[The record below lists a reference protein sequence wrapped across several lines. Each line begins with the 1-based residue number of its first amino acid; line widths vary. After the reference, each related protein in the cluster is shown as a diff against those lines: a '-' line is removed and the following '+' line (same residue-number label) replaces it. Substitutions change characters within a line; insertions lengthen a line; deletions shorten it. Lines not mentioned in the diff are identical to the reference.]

1 MKKNL
6 FFLAAIGAIALT
18 SCTNDEFIGENGP
31 NEPQIKEGAINF
43 GFNVPNTTRANVTGA
58 AAADLLGNKFVV
70 LGVKGDGTGID
81 QTTVFSNYVVEWAEG
96 TAKTTESN
104 TADWEYV
111 GVSPIADLTGVASQ
125 TIKFWDYNT
134 TAYDFAAFSAG
145 KGNSIITSGDPGSNQ
160 ILATPIVYAKT
171 SPATIASYTLKGARA
186 DLAECYI
193 TDMKTVAQAAY
204 GNEVQLQFRSLASK
218 ARMAIYETVPGY
230 SVQNVR
236 FYTTDAASDA
246 DIDTDLSDAAF
257 ANATLFGADAFYTGG
272 LYTISFPTIGSTNS
286 SNSDYNKAHV
296 VISGESATG
305 TQSFGTLNYTASK
318 LGTSSNAATFAGA
331 EAPYYQTILP
341 NENGV
346 VLEMRVNYDLVSDDG
361 SNETITVHGAKAF
374 VPATYTKWLPN
385 YAYTYIFK
393 ISDNTNGWTTS
404 TYVSDSETPAGL
416 FPITFD
422 AVVAEA
428 TDASGEQTTVST
440 VATPSIITY
449 QQGHTYKTNEFSK
462 STKGKDNVVRKLY
475 VQVMHNEGSPEA
487 HPVGSTYANCPHPI
501 LSSSTAL
508 LYEVSNTKATEADVM
523 DALENRTTDIG
534 ANNVTGRNKI
544 TLTKNS
550 YISAVSKIVNGPD
563 DNPITIASDHGNAAE
578 IDIANAGVPIGT
590 YAFVYDYTSGSKTTK
605 TLYQPM
611 TVSTTAIPNG
621 TRYITKAILDGI
633 TTTTSANETV
643 NSNGFLYFSKT
654 TDGTGTTT
662 YSYYSVDG
670 KTTLPAGLLK
680 VAINDS
686 NLPTSNGS
694 VLTSTAAFIFDV
706 YTRNNGSYAV
716 KIIKIVA

>member
-393 ISDNTNGWTTS
+393 ISDNTNGWTS
-404 TYVSDSETPAGL
+404 TDKSDPAGL
-416 FPITFD
+416 YPITFD
-422 AVVAEA
+422 AVVLDPIVA
-428 TDASGEQTTVST
+428 TNEQTTITT
-440 VATPSIITY
+440 VAMPSITTY
-449 QQGHTYKTNEFSK
+449 QKDHAASNNEYVA
-462 STKGKDNVVRKLY
+462 GEIY
-475 VQVMHNEGSPEA
+475 VQVMN
-487 HPVGSTYANCPHPI
+487 GSTLATDLHTKSSLYS
-501 LSSSTAL
+501 LS
-508 LYEVSNTKATEADVM
+508 EAASEAEVM
-523 DALENRTTDIG
+523 DALNLQASEAGG
-534 ANNVTGRNKI
+534 AAYITGRNGLK
-544 TLTKNS
+544 LTSVALTYNEADPTDKL
-550 YISAVSKIVNGPD
+550 YIPGEDGNNIIVDKGKAAKFTATADTYYAYVYQVADAADDNVIYPVVLTAEPD
-563 DNPITIASDHGNAAE
+563 DWSTTDNVYYTDAACTSHA
-578 IDIANAGVPIGT
+578 DTAYADGT
-590 YAFVYDYTSGSKTTK
+590 YYRKYTNLNK
-605 TLYQPM
+605 TLG
-611 TVSTTAIPNG
+611 V
-621 TRYITKAILDGI
+621 
-633 TTTTSANETV
+633 
-643 NSNGFLYFSKT
+643 
-654 TDGTGTTT
+654 
-662 YSYYSVDG
+662 
-670 KTTLPAGLLK
+670 K
-680 VAINDS
+680 V
-686 NLPTSNGS
+686 
-694 VLTSTAAFIFDV
+694 
-706 YTRNNGSYAV
+706 
-716 KIIKIVA
+716 IKVMP